1 MWQESYIQLRHNKTS
16 KARQGVF
23 SGKEIKSADSPK
35 YMGFTDGTLV
45 VLPHLRN
52 QEVMEHKRRPCQLSP
67 TVLISVFIDYFGC
80 FFYYLNMEINESDA
94 TC

>member
-1 MWQESYIQLRHNKTS
+1 MWQESYIQLRHNKIS

-35 YMGFTDGTLV
+35 YMGFADGTLV

-52 QEVMEHKRRPCQLSP
+52 QEVMEHKRSH
-67 TVLISVFIDYFGC
+67 V
-80 FFYYLNMEINESDA
+80 N
-94 TC
+94 